1 MPAAPPP
8 RPGTQRGAAL
18 LLFFLIVFV
27 LGAYAMLRQLGPR
40 DLFQSQEGATQ
51 QALAQAKEALLGYG
65 ASIVPAAS
73 CLNLA
78 SCARPGDLPCP
89 DLNDD
94 GVAEPSCAA
103 GALGRLPWKTLGL
116 PDLRDGSGERLWYA
130 LSRNFR
136 PLDRQV
142 VNSDLSPGSQGT
154 LALRDPGGSGW
165 IHAPQSGSG
174 ESGAVAL
181 IIAPGA
187 PLRRC
192 DIGQQNRTAA
202 NANVAAHYLDRN
214 RLPGDCNAG
223 PGNDEDNAVF
233 SDAEAGA
240 AAPDGFIAG
249 PVSVSSNDGQLTL
262 VNDRIISISRDEL
275 LGAVEQRIASDVKSC
290 LENYFNERSEF
301 PWPAPLV
308 APADYLGRVAT
319 LFGRLPDQE
328 EGAGS
333 PESSRSAL
341 YTLQATTATA
351 TTAAQR
357 VAGAVQVLTLLSQ
370 IRGIAYAIYEEVL
383 AAQKAAY
390 DAKDKAAKAA
400 TASAST
406 AASKADQ
413 AITYANT
420 LAQSLRKSR
429 VDLFLPRL
437 ESSASALEAA
447 RLALLA
453 SPGSATATIL
463 AQRAKDLR
471 SLADAPRTTNA
482 SVAAALSSTQSLAQ
496 SGHLVALGAA
506 AQPPTATFAD
516 ADLAAS
522 QAVAAAQSLRT
533 TILTNGTNIR
543 PESITPYLDLLA
555 QRINALSLPADP
567 QATQDLRSATTGY
580 IAFLDAISGGGSNL
594 TAARQAAR
602 NGALALQSAVDA
614 LAADSAAPLLLTSVQ
629 NLGASTASLG
639 AVLASAVDSN
649 GDNLSLSTLQA
660 YAADLQSARDS
671 ATLNNI
677 KASAA
682 ILRDYE
688 QLTYDDL
695 GVIVERSFSGA
706 NPSQPPVYDAAGAGI
721 AAAQLVIDGGGN
733 SASDFTA
740 LLTRINT
747 TLASL
752 DRLDASYQ
760 ATTAPL
766 PVTWPSQCSWLEGVN
781 VDTWWAHNQWKSQV
795 FYQIYRKFNDHSTG
809 TLTINGKGTNTVV
822 VIAAGRRLPSQGARP
837 SSVIDDYLEDI
848 NASPSRNAPGDN
860 PGAAFIRKPSGN
872 DFNDHLR

>member
-116 PDLRDGSGERLWYA
+116 PDLRDSSGERLWYA

-142 VNSDLSPGSQGT
+142 LNSDLGPGSQGT

-275 LGAVEQRIASDVKSC
+275 LGVVEQRIAGDVRTC
-290 LENYFNERSEF
+290 LESYFKERGEF
-301 PWPAPLV
+301 PWPAPL
-308 APADYLGRVAT
+308 ALPAAYLGRVAT
-319 LFGRLPDQE
+319 LVGRLPDQE

-333 PESSRSAL
+333 PEAARSAL
-341 YTLQATTATA
+341 FTLQATIATA
-351 TTAAQR
+351 STAAQR
-357 VAGAVQVLTLLSQ
+357 LAGATQVLVLLSQ
-370 IRGIAYAIYEEVL
+370 IRGIAYAIYENVL

-413 AITYANT
+413 AVTYANT
-420 LAQSLRKSR
+420 MAQALRKSR

-437 ESSASALEAA
+437 ESATTALETARQAMLAA
-447 RLALLA
+447 
-453 SPGSATATIL
+453 PGSGTATTL
-463 AQRAKDLR
+463 AQRAEELR
-471 SLADAPRTTNA
+471 SLTAAPRTLNA
-482 SVAAALSSTQSLAQ
+482 AVATALGSTQAQALSSRLTAQAAAAL
-496 SGHLVALGAA
+496 
-506 AQPPTATFAD
+506 PPTATYAD

-522 QAVAAAQSLRT
+522 QAVAGAQSLRA
-533 TILTNGTNIR
+533 TILLNGTNIL
-543 PESITPYLDLLA
+543 PENISPYLDLLA
-555 QRINALSLPADP
+555 QKIAALALPADP
-567 QATQDLRSATTGY
+567 QATQDLRSATAGY
-580 IAFLDAISGGGSNL
+580 IAFLDAITGGSSL
-594 TAARQAAR
+594 MAARQTAR
-602 NGALALQSAVDA
+602 DGALALQNAVDA
-614 LAADSAAPLLLTSVQ
+614 LAADNAAPLLLTAVQ
-629 NLGASTASLG
+629 SQGSSTASLG
-639 AVLASAVDSN
+639 AALAGAVDAN

-660 YAADLQSARDS
+660 YTGDLQLARS
-671 ATLNNI
+671 SGILNNI

-688 QLTYDDL
+688 QATYDDL
-695 GVIVERSFSGA
+695 GTIVELAFSGS
-706 NPSQPPVYDAAGAGI
+706 NPSQPPVYDAASAGI
-721 AAAQLVIDGGGN
+721 AAAQSVIDGGGG
-733 SASDFTA
+733 STGDFTT
-740 LLTRINT
+740 LLTRIDT
-747 TLASL
+747 ALASL

-760 ATTAPL
+760 ATTTPL
-766 PVTWPSQCSWLEGVN
+766 PVSWPSQCAWLEGIN
-781 VDTWWAHNQWKSQV
+781 VDTWWARNQWKALV
-795 FYQIYRKFNDHSTG
+795 FYQIYRKTNDGSAG
-809 TLTINGKGTNTVV
+809 TLTINGKGKNQVV
-822 VIAAGRRLPSQGARP
+822 VVAAGRRLASQGSRP
-837 SSVIDDYLEDI
+837 SAAIGDYLEDI

-860 PGAAFIRKPSGN
+860 PDAAFIRKPSGN